1 MTATQSLQG
10 QFLLEGDAPPVRASG
25 PSVIPFKSQLLKWV
39 GNKQRF
45 AHEIIGFFP
54 ESFGTYYEPFL
65 GSGAVLG
72 TLVPRR
78 AVCSDAL
85 APLIGIWVM
94 LRADPEELKRWY
106 ADRWNRIGIVGKTK
120 AYEEAK
126 AGYNAKPNAADLVFI
141 SRACYG
147 GIVRFRKRDGAISTP
162 CGVHDPVDPASF
174 AKRVD
179 IWHVRTKGAVFQ
191 NSDFDAAFDSAVAG
205 DLIYCDPPYTHTQA
219 ILYGAQAFDL
229 SRLLRAIARAKE
241 RGVYVALSIDGTK
254 KSGATICDLPIPP
267 HLFAREAFLN
277 CGRSMLRRFQMRGE
291 TLEAE
296 NVRDR
301 LLLTY

>member
-1 MTATQSLQG
+1 MTASHSPAE
-10 QFLLEGDAPPVRASG
+10 QFTLDDLNRPETGSG
-25 PSVIPFKSQLLKWV
+25 RSVIPFKSQLLKWV

-54 ESFGTYYEPFL
+54 QTFGTYYEPFL

-85 APLIGIWVM
+85 APLVGIWAM
-94 LRADPEELKRWY
+94 LRSDPAELKRWY
-106 ADRWNRIGIVGKTK
+106 ADRWHRIEALGKVA

-126 AGYNAKPNAADLVFI
+126 AGYNAKPNPADLLFI

-162 CGVHDPVDPASF
+162 CGAHDPVDPASF
-174 AKRVD
+174 AKRVE
-179 IWHVRTKGAVFQ
+179 IWHYRTQGATFCHDDFEA
-191 NSDFDAAFDSAVAG
+191 SFDAAVAG

-219 ILYGAQAFDL
+219 ILYGAQSFDL
-229 SRLLRAIARAKE
+229 TRLLQAIQRVKD
-241 RGVYVALSIDGTK
+241 RGVYVALSIDGSK
-254 KSGATICDLPIPP
+254 KSGATLCDLPIPP
-267 HLFAREAFLN
+267 DLFAREAFLN
-277 CGRSMLRRFQMRGE
+277 VGRSMLRRFQMRGE

>member
-1 MTATQSLQG
+1 MSQLTLDGVQNDLRTASPQRGL
-10 QFLLEGDAPPVRASG
+10 V
-25 PSVIPFKSQLLKWV
+25 PFRSQLLKWV

-54 ESFGTYYEPFL
+54 PRFGTYIEPFL

-72 TLVPRR
+72 TLAPGK

-85 APLIGIWVM
+85 APLVAIWQT
-94 LRADPEELKRWY
+94 LRDNPADLKAWY
-106 ADRWNRIGIVGKTK
+106 AVRWNRMQAEGKIA
-120 AYEEAK
+120 AYEGVK
-126 AGYNAKPNAADLVFI
+126 AAFNRQPNPADLLFI

-147 GIVRFRKRDGAISTP
+147 GIVRFRQRDGGISTP
-162 CGVHDPVDPASF
+162 CGAHDPIDPDNF
-174 AKRVD
+174 GHRVD
-179 IWHVRTKGAVFQ
+179 LWHTRTKGAVFL
-191 NSDFDAAFDSAVAG
+191 NSDFEAVLDAAEPG
-205 DLIYCDPPYTHTQA
+205 DIAYCDPPYTHTQA

-229 SRLLRAIARAKE
+229 KRLLAAISRCKA

-254 KSGATICDLPIPP
+254 KSGALLCDLPVPP
-267 HLFAREAFLN
+267 GLFEREAFLN
-277 CGRSMLRRFQMRGE
+277 CGRSMLRRFQMKGE

-296 NVRDR
+296 HVRDR